1 MKIKNILSITL
12 LTLSLGVSTSS
23 CNDFLDVHPSGE
35 KVEGDLFDSKKGFE
49 EAIYGVY
56 GSLSAGSLYGMNL
69 LWGLTDVM
77 AQDLS
82 CNSTTM
88 TALSK
93 YDYENQYVR
102 DAFTGV
108 WTGAYNTIGYANNV
122 IKNLNQTELSLRY
135 HDVYMGEM
143 LAVRA
148 LLHFEM
154 LRLFA
159 STDPAATG
167 IPYVE
172 TWDFSVK
179 PFLTVGQV
187 SAKIEA
193 DLLEA
198 ERLLAPVDEPL
209 MTYPRNDNQY
219 EAFMNW
225 RETHMNVWAVRALL
239 ARLYFYTGDKAKAGE
254 YASKVID
261 SNVFPLADQ
270 TQMRSFIAGIISPK
284 ETIFGVYAPKYLDTS
299 KSYLYN
305 FTSYQSYI
313 PYDNVTGAT
322 YLYPWQS
329 VFNEDMTSTS
339 QDARTVWFNQ
349 SLTLTK
355 LYKLVDFETIENN
368 SVSKHPEISGV
379 NVMRIAELYLIA
391 AECYLDTNPD
401 KALGY
406 FNTQITSRGLTPLSA
421 ERGETLTLDRIYHE
435 FHKELFGEGQQWFN
449 MKRLNKDFK
458 SNAESRDIIGSD
470 KIYVVPVPEGE
481 FEYRP
486 K

>member
-1 MKIKNILSITL
+1 MKIRNILSVSL
-12 LTLSLGVSTSS
+12 LTLALGVSTTA

-35 KVEGDLFDSKKGFE
+35 KVEGDLFDTPKGFE

-56 GSLSAGSLYGMNL
+56 GTMSSTSLYGMDL

-82 CNSTTM
+82 SNSSAM
-88 TALSK
+88 NALRK
-93 YDYENQYVR
+93 YDYDNQYVR
-102 DAFTGV
+102 DRFSGV
-108 WTGAYNTIGYANNV
+108 WTKAYQTIGYANNV
-122 IKNLNQTELSLRY
+122 IKNLNETSLSLRH
-135 HDVYMGEM
+135 HDTYLGEM

-154 LRLFA
+154 LRMFA
-159 STDPAATG
+159 PLTPSATA

-179 PFLTVGQV
+179 PFLTVAQV
-187 SAKIEA
+187 TAKIEA

-209 MTYPRNDNQY
+209 MTYPRDNAQY

-239 ARLYFYTGDKAKAGE
+239 ARLYFYTGSKDKAAV

-270 TQMRSFIAGIISPK
+270 TEIRSFIAGIISPK

-299 KSYLYN
+299 KANLY
-305 FTSYQSYI
+305 TYSSYQSYI

-322 YLYPWQS
+322 YDYPWQN
-329 VFNEDMTSTS
+329 VFNEDMTDTS
-339 QDARTVWFNQ
+339 QDARIAWFYQ
-349 SLTLTK
+349 TQTLTK
-355 LYKLVDFETIENN
+355 LFKLVDYATIENN
-368 SVSKHPEISGV
+368 DVSQHSEISGV

-391 AECYLDTNPD
+391 AECYLDSDPA
-401 KALGY
+401 KALKY
-406 FNTQITSRGLTPLSA
+406 FNDEITSRGLTALSP
-421 ERGETLTLDRIYHE
+421 ERGETLTVDRIYNE
-435 FHKELFGEGQQWFN
+435 FHKELFGEGQQWYN
-449 MKRLNKDFK
+449 MKRLGKDFR
-458 SNAESRDIIGSD
+458 SNAESRPILASD
-470 KIYVVPVPEGE
+470 KIYVVPVPADEY
-481 FEYRP
+481 EYRP
-486 K
+486 E